1 MKPHVGF
8 FNPVSWGWDKIS
20 GWVDD
25 KVADAIT
32 GVLGWLV
39 TWILNAVSWIMEFV
53 ADIMASDALAP
64 PDLGAEWFA
73 QGIYKGMQ
81 QMGLYGAAVAMLV
94 GVASAAAA
102 SNGSLMLKRGII
114 QAVKWGLFSGTFLI
128 GLSLFQQVTGAMEA
142 VVVSSAMGGDS
153 TSIFEAFNGL
163 ADAASTSGALASLM
177 VVFTGVIL
185 IMAAVFMIAIKVV
198 IGAIFFVMAMFGP
211 LVAPVLFTSRKD
223 MLARYLL
230 KLVAF
235 GLAPFMMTATLAL
248 GTVVVMSSVG
258 GSFGVALPPPP
269 SGIDE
274 PVDVV
279 EQEIKQSEAKAA
291 EEAAAG
297 ILVVNMISGIGILV
311 VATFAPAAPG
321 ALLEL
326 TSDSQVAMATT
337 AAVVGTAA
345 GIRQVALGGGAAA
358 AAPVGAARGAL
369 GSIRAQ
375 SSQSSSGTTASRDPA
390 TSSSTSTT
398 GQSAATTAAAASGS
412 GAGTAAAAASNSGGG
427 GSTSSTGATQG
438 TTVGERV

>member
-1 MKPHVGF
+1 MTPRMAF

-81 QMGLYGAAVAMLV
+81 QMGLYGAAVALLV
-94 GVASAAAA
+94 GISTAMAA
-102 SNGSLMLKRGII
+102 SNGTLMLKRAII
-114 QAVKWGLFSGTFLI
+114 QTVKWGIFSGTFLM

-163 ADAASTSGALASLM
+163 SDAASTSGALASLM

-198 IGAIFFVMAMFGP
+198 VGAIFFVMAMFGP

-274 PVDVV
+274 PVDVI

-297 ILVVNMISGIGILV
+297 ILVVNMIAGIGILV

-345 GIRQVALGGGAAA
+345 GIRQIALGAGGAA

-375 SSQSSSGTTASRDPA
+375 SSESSSGTSASRDPA

-398 GQSAATTAAAASGS
+398 GPPPAATTAAAASGG
-412 GAGTAAAAASNSGGG
+412 GAGAAASSSGGG
-427 GSTSSTGATQG
+427 GSTSSIGSTKG
-438 TTVGERV
+438 TTVGGRV

>member
-1 MKPHVGF
+1 MKPHVAF

-39 TWILNAVSWIMEFV
+39 TWILNAVSWIMEFI

-73 QGIYKGMQ
+73 QGIYRGMQ
-81 QMGLYGAAVAMLV
+81 EMGVYGAAVALLV

-128 GLSLFQQVTGAMEA
+128 GISLFQQVTGAMEA
-142 VVVSSAMGGDS
+142 VVVQSAMGGDS

-274 PVDVV
+274 PVDVI

-297 ILVVNMISGIGILV
+297 ILVVNMISGIGIIV

-345 GIRQVALGGGAAA
+345 GIRQIGRGAGGAAA
-358 AAPVGAARGAL
+358 APAGAARGAL

-375 SSQSSSGTTASRDPA
+375 SAESSSATTASRDP
-390 TSSSTSTT
+390 STSTSASST
-398 GQSAATTAAAASGS
+398 GSTAATTAAASTGG
-412 GAGTAAAAASNSGGG
+412 GAGAATAASTSGGG
-427 GSTSSTGATQG
+427 GSTSSTGSTKG
-438 TTVGERV
+438 TTVGDRV